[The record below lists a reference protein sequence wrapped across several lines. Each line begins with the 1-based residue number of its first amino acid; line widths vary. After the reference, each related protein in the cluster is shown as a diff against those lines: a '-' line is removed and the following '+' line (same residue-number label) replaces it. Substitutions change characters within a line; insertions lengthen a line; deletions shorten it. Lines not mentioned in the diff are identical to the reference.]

1 MNMFGSVKM
10 RNAVVIM
17 VLLFSFVTA
26 QAQEYGRA
34 AKNEV
39 VVSEARVS
47 RESRKLII
55 DYNVDWGYNVMSCDV
70 ELLMSIDGGRT
81 FSVVAVSNKVQGDVG
96 KITTTGQ
103 KQIVYDI
110 DSIKEKLAGKQLAF
124 KVQVK
129 NKKKMIVSD
138 SKGKFFVMGTASTFG
153 MYGARAGYVKKFGGY
168 VSYSDAFSGGM
179 ADNFSI
185 TAGGMM
191 RAASWLY
198 PYVGAGYGQLNFYGE
213 ENNFGRWHKR
223 YVLLPIEIGAMFSFG
238 PVALSAAVEPIVVF
252 DNGVACSFKFG
263 FGFCF

>member
-1 MNMFGSVKM
+1 MNMLGLEKM

-34 AKNEV
+34 SKNEV
-39 VVSEARVS
+39 IVSEAKVS

-55 DYNVDWGYNVMSCDV
+55 DYNIDWGYNVMSCDV

-153 MYGARAGYVKKFGGY
+153 MYGARVGYVKKFGGY

-185 TAGGMM
+185 TAGGVM
-191 RAASWLY
+191 RATSWLY
-198 PYVGAGYGQLNFYGE
+198 PYVGAGYGRLYFDAHY
-213 ENNFGRWHKR
+213 
-223 YVLLPIEIGAMFSFG
+223 PITYNLIPLEAGAIFMLGS
-238 PVALSAAVEPIVVF
+238 VALSAAVEPIFVPSREGF
-252 DNGVACSFKFG
+252 FASFEFGV
-263 FGFCF
+263 GFCF